1 MDDDGSHT
9 LSLPEFSKA
18 CRDFRIGVSDENVP
32 ILFSKFDAN
41 GDGTISYDEFLMEVR
56 GPMSPGR
63 TALVKRA
70 FQVIDKNGN
79 GVIEVD
85 DIKSSY
91 NARKHPDV
99 LQGKRTED
107 SVLCEFLET
116 FEAHHNLRTGDGADS
131 VVTLDEFIEYYT
143 NIASSLDNDEYFE
156 LVINNAWNVKGD
168 ANTYKKYEK
177 AWAAED
183 NAPVEFRAAHAGR
196 PVHRSG
202 MQSKD
207 NPLFHTQSFYG
218 EKMSASRGNTS
229 AAMHND
235 PLKVMETMPE
245 RMQPGKVAFPSQKST
260 PGAGPANGGAPK
272 YKPAF
277 KIESK
282 PPVPKF
288 QGILIE
294 RFRKALKA
302 RGANGIIGLSRQF
315 KIADDNGSGSLDL

>member
-202 MQSKD
+202 M
-207 NPLFHTQSFYG
+207 
-218 EKMSASRGNTS
+218 
-229 AAMHND
+229 
-235 PLKVMETMPE
+235 
-245 RMQPGKVAFPSQKST
+245 
-260 PGAGPANGGAPK
+260 
-272 YKPAF
+272 
-277 KIESK
+277 
-282 PPVPKF
+282 
-288 QGILIE
+288 
-294 RFRKALKA
+294 
-302 RGANGIIGLSRQF
+302 
-315 KIADDNGSGSLDL
+315 